1 MVYTKDIVQVILTG
15 LFFSTIIHFND
26 TEAGSAIGSA
36 IGDFFLSFSMSG
48 VLGVVFA
55 LVLALLLKHVALQ
68 VFQLCRL
75 LFSQELV

>member
-1 MVYTKDIVQVILTG
+1 MLTN
-15 LFFSTIIHFND
+15 LYFSTIIHFND

-68 VFQLCRL
+68 VRELCLL
-75 LFSQELV
+75 LFCQQVLLLELCLV